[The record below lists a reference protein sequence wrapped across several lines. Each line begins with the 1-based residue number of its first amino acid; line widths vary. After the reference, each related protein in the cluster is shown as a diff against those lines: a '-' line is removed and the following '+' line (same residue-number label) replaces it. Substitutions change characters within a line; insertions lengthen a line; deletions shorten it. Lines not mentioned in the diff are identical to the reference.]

1 MTYHDLRLVFDFHQ
15 VSGQQAHRV
24 DVEAV
29 EELVVVV
36 PNVREGR
43 VVAEPKKKRKLE
55 RSKNLQ
61 IFEIFLNSQKPGTH
75 M

>member
-1 MTYHDLRLVFDFHQ
+1 MTYHDFRLVFDFHE
-15 VSGQQAHRV
+15 VSCQQANHV

-55 RSKNLQ
+55 
-61 IFEIFLNSQKPGTH
+61 
-75 M
+75 